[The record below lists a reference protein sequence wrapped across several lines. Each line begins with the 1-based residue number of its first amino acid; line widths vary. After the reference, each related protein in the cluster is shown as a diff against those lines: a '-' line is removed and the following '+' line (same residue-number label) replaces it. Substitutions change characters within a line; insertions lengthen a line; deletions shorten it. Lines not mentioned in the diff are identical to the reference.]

1 MKLIVLDSI
10 AFHFRH
16 DFDDLALRAR
26 LLNGLAQSFIKM
38 ACERQLAVSKKNFKH
53 APLSLNQSNA
63 KLPTTC
69 NLVTCIFFHFGQ
81 FVDFDLVLQQ
91 LLELHITQS
100 SNWFSTREYNV
111 FPNSSSRSLFFLSI
125 FVCYLFNLYFSRC
138 NCLAKLTEKVS
149 FFVSVFFRGA
159 EAT

>member
-1 MKLIVLDSI
+1 MKLIVVDSI

-38 ACERQLAVSKKNFKH
+38 ACERQLAVSKKTLSMRHFLSTNQMQNFQQLATWLH
-53 APLSLNQSNA
+53 VFSFISGSL
-63 KLPTTC
+63 L
-69 NLVTCIFFHFGQ
+69 
-81 FVDFDLVLQQ
+81 DFDLVLQQ

-111 FPNSSSRSLFFLSI
+111 FLNSSSRSLFFFCL
-125 FVCYLFNLYFSRC
+125 YLFVT
-138 NCLAKLTEKVS
+138 CLICISADVI
-149 FFVSVFFRGA
+149 V
-159 EAT
+159 